1 MDDETRTTLIK
12 RTIERLRGVAGALER
27 GEATRHEAR
36 RLAADVRVAVSNLV
50 AVYGVRA
57 DEADEGRPTEEA
69 EDAADDDEDDEDD
82 DEDDD
87 EKRPILITVR
97 EAAARLGLGRTT
109 VQSLVLR
116 GELASLLIGR
126 ARRIPVWVIDDYMA
140 THPRAG
146 DG

>member
-36 RLAADVRVAVSNLV
+36 RLAADVRVGVSNLV

-57 DEADEGRPTEEA
+57 DEADEGRPT
-69 EDAADDDEDDEDD
+69 DDEDDDED

-109 VQSLVLR
+109 VQNLVLR